1 MVNDLDIW
9 IQNIKDSKQ
18 YNKLVK
24 KYLENKIKGSTV
36 TISDGTNDGGQDF
49 VLRNSQEI
57 TIKKIIQATVQKTAI
72 ESKITTD
79 LNKANE
85 LINESG
91 FETTVLYF
99 CSQPISQSKTNQ
111 LESFAGDLGIFLD
124 LYDSKR
130 LAQELERYP
139 DVVNFLLVD
148 IHQVNTYINN
158 EQEINNS
165 QRVLYDYLLMSK
177 ESVEF
182 KLAIFTAHVL
192 SLISISPMTLSE
204 IQAACSDFHVS
215 DSTVSGRLQNLVKQ
229 KRIIFC
235 EEKYSL
241 TPEEVQRINNN
252 KILESEQR
260 SSIIKKLEI
269 ILSENNLQTL
279 AEQVLENF
287 QEVYQSSLDLQLTEM
302 SFTPPK
308 NNITKDIV
316 LKIKSIIKTNSPQLN
331 KDQIESIINQLIEEL
346 ASNEYL
352 ANKCSADLC
361 MSLILDNKLEKYI
374 KNKIFYI
381 YIDAPVLIP
390 YLIAQKFSSDKNGVA
405 IFDRSLMNVKHM
417 SEIISNIQ
425 DKKIRV
431 TLDHFEETV
440 RHLEHAYKLSLFVT
454 DNLLNELG
462 NSKNVYFNIYLKWKS
477 AENLPESSFNE
488 FLYKFIRLDQDIQ
501 LNTRNAFSIFSQHLS
516 NLTSVLNIQIISNF
530 DVPSVY
536 IENVKKKYRWIS
548 DSFKD
553 RNTRSLENDIRCTYL
568 LLNETEHLDSDGI
581 LSTPIFITLDG
592 SQYQLRDAVRKI
604 EPHSEW
610 SIYTPQKTIERFSML
625 SLKINPRVLKEG
637 LLASFYEN
645 YYFETNTSSLIDTLS
660 IILGDKPTDSSDV
673 IDFLLDLKNKISN
686 DSLEPEEIDIE
697 KYNIL
702 SDILIYTYYEFKD
715 NFEKIR
721 RLFNDANA
729 KDEIQKLLIKTIEL
743 EKFTDFQKQQYSQK
757 INSLLN
763 QID

>member
-1 MVNDLDIW
+1 MVNDLDVW

-49 VLRNSQEI
+49 VLRNSQEVI
-57 TIKKIIQATVQKTAI
+57 IKKIIQATVQKTAI

-79 LNKANE
+79 LKKANE
-85 LINESG
+85 LINENS

-99 CSQPISQSKTNQ
+99 CSQPISQSKVNQ
-111 LESFAGDLGIFLD
+111 LDNIAGELGIFLD

-130 LAQELERYP
+130 LAQELERYH
-139 DVVNFLLVD
+139 DLVKFLLVD
-148 IHQVNTYINN
+148 IHQVNTYID
-158 EQEINNS
+158 EQVINSS

-192 SLISISPMTLSE
+192 SLIYISPMTLSD
-204 IQAACSDFHVS
+204 IQKACLDFHVS
-215 DSTVSGRLQNLVKQ
+215 NSTVSGRLQNLVKQ
-229 KRIIFC
+229 KRITFS

-241 TPEEVQRINNN
+241 TPEEIQRINNN
-252 KILESEQR
+252 KIIESEQR

-269 ILSENNLQTL
+269 ILSENNLQAL
-279 AEQVLENF
+279 AEQILENF

-302 SFTPPK
+302 SFIPPK

-316 LKIKSIIKTNSPQLN
+316 SKIKSIIKTSSPQLN

-374 KNKIFYI
+374 KNKVFYI

-390 YLIAQKFSSDKNGVA
+390 YLITLKFPPDKNGVD

-417 SEIISNIQ
+417 GEIINNIQ

-431 TLDHFEETV
+431 TADHFEETV

-477 AENLPESSFNE
+477 AEKLPEFSFRE
-488 FLYKFIRLDQDIQ
+488 FLYKFIRLDQDTP
-501 LNTRNAFSIFSQHLS
+501 LNTQNTFNTFYSKLSDFTSILQ
-516 NLTSVLNIQIISNF
+516 IQIISNF
-530 DVPSVY
+530 DVPNTY
-536 IENVKKKYRWIS
+536 NENVKKTYRWIS
-548 DSFKD
+548 DSFKE
-553 RNTRSLENDIRCTYL
+553 RNIRSLENDIRCTYL

-721 RLFNDANA
+721 RLFNDANT

>member
-1 MVNDLDIW
+1 M
-9 IQNIKDSKQ
+9 
-18 YNKLVK
+18 
-24 KYLENKIKGSTV
+24 G
-36 TISDGTNDGGQDF
+36 
-49 VLRNSQEI
+49 
-57 TIKKIIQATVQKTAI
+57 
-72 ESKITTD
+72 
-79 LNKANE
+79 
-85 LINESG
+85 
-91 FETTVLYF
+91 
-99 CSQPISQSKTNQ
+99 
-111 LESFAGDLGIFLD
+111 
-124 LYDSKR
+124 
-130 LAQELERYP
+130 
-139 DVVNFLLVD
+139 
-148 IHQVNTYINN
+148 
-158 EQEINNS
+158 
-165 QRVLYDYLLMSK
+165 
-177 ESVEF
+177 
-182 KLAIFTAHVL
+182 
-192 SLISISPMTLSE
+192 
-204 IQAACSDFHVS
+204 
-215 DSTVSGRLQNLVKQ
+215 
-229 KRIIFC
+229 
-235 EEKYSL
+235 
-241 TPEEVQRINNN
+241 
-252 KILESEQR
+252 
-260 SSIIKKLEI
+260 EI
-269 ILSENNLQTL
+269 IN
-279 AEQVLENF
+279 
-287 QEVYQSSLDLQLTEM
+287 
-302 SFTPPK
+302 
-308 NNITKDIV
+308 
-316 LKIKSIIKTNSPQLN
+316 
-331 KDQIESIINQLIEEL
+331 
-346 ASNEYL
+346 
-352 ANKCSADLC
+352 
-361 MSLILDNKLEKYI
+361 
-374 KNKIFYI
+374 
-381 YIDAPVLIP
+381 
-390 YLIAQKFSSDKNGVA
+390 
-405 IFDRSLMNVKHM
+405 
-417 SEIISNIQ
+417 NIQ

-431 TLDHFEETV
+431 TADHFEETV

-501 LNTRNAFSIFSQHLS
+501 LNTRNAFSIFSQHLG
-516 NLTSVLNIQIISNF
+516 NLTSILNIQIISNF
-530 DVPSVY
+530 DVPSIY

-721 RLFNDANA
+721 RLFNDANT
-729 KDEIQKLLIKTIEL
+729 KDEIQKLLIKTIKL

>member
-1 MVNDLDIW
+1 MVNDLDVW

-49 VLRNSQEI
+49 VLRNSQEVI
-57 TIKKIIQATVQKTAI
+57 IKKIIQATVQKTAI

-79 LNKANE
+79 LKKANE
-85 LINESG
+85 LINENS

-99 CSQPISQSKTNQ
+99 CSQPISQSKVNQ
-111 LESFAGDLGIFLD
+111 LDNIAGELGIFLD

-139 DVVNFLLVD
+139 DLVKFLLVD
-148 IHQVNTYINN
+148 IHQVNTYID
-158 EQEINNS
+158 EQVINSS

-192 SLISISPMTLSE
+192 SLIYISPMTLSD
-204 IQAACSDFHVS
+204 IQKACLDFHVS
-215 DSTVSGRLQNLVKQ
+215 NSTVSGRLQNLVKQ
-229 KRIIFC
+229 KRITFS

-241 TPEEVQRINNN
+241 TPEEIQRINNN
-252 KILESEQR
+252 KIIESEQR

-269 ILSENNLQTL
+269 ILSENNLQAL
-279 AEQVLENF
+279 AEQILENF

-302 SFTPPK
+302 SFIPPK

-316 LKIKSIIKTNSPQLN
+316 SKIKSIIKTSSPQLN

-374 KNKIFYI
+374 KNKVFYI

-390 YLIAQKFSSDKNGVA
+390 YLITLKFPPDKNGVD

-417 SEIISNIQ
+417 GEIINNIQ

-431 TLDHFEETV
+431 TADHFEETV

-477 AENLPESSFNE
+477 AEKLPEFSFRE
-488 FLYKFIRLDQDIQ
+488 FLYKFIRLDQDTP
-501 LNTRNAFSIFSQHLS
+501 LNTQNTFNTFYSKLSDFTSILQ
-516 NLTSVLNIQIISNF
+516 IQIISNF
-530 DVPSVY
+530 DVPNTY
-536 IENVKKKYRWIS
+536 IENVKKTYRWIS
-548 DSFKD
+548 DSFKE
-553 RNTRSLENDIRCTYL
+553 RNIRSLENDIRCTYL

-581 LSTPIFITLDG
+581 LSSPIFITLDG
-592 SQYQLRDAVRKI
+592 SQYQLRDAVRRV

-610 SIYTPQKTIERFSML
+610 SIYTPQKAIERFSML
-625 SLKINPRVLKEG
+625 SLKINPRILKEG

-660 IILGDKPTDSSDV
+660 IILGDKPAESSDL
-673 IDFLLDLKNKISN
+673 IDFLLDLKTKISN
-686 DSLEPEEIDIE
+686 DSLEPEEINIE

-702 SDILIYTYYEFKD
+702 SDILLYTYYEFRND
-715 NFEKIR
+715 FEKIKK
-721 RLFNDANA
+721 LFNDDRTKNT
-729 KDEIQKLLIKTIEL
+729 IQELLIKTIASERFS
-743 EKFTDFQKQQYSQK
+743 EIQKQQYSK
-757 INSLLN
+757 NISVLLN
-763 QID
+763 KIEW